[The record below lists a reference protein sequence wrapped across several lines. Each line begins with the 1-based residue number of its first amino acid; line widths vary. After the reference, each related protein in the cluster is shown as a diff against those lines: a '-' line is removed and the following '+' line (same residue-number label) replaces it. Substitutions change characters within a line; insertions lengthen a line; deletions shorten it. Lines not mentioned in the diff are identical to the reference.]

1 MRSSTNTRF
10 DLWEAMEG
18 FRDSF
23 GPRMEA
29 MWGPSD
35 IRSAIL
41 IALLD
46 EAQNGHQVMQAIGSR
61 MPGSRTPS
69 AGAIYPMLQQ
79 LTDEGLV
86 TSEQHDERRVY
97 SLTEAGRAVAS
108 EAAEAMGSDHHDS
121 DHDSRSWQSRMPRMS
136 EHSAAV
142 PRAGAK
148 LAQAASQ
155 VAQSGTREQKDRAAA
170 ILDETRR
177 KLYAILAED

>member
-29 MWGPSD
+29 MVGHTD

-41 IALLD
+41 VALLD
-46 EAQNGHQVMQAIGSR
+46 GPKNGHEVMQTVGAR

-69 AGAIYPMLQQ
+69 ASAVYPMLQQ

-86 TSEQHDERRVY
+86 SSEQHDDRRVY
-97 SLTEAGRAVAS
+97 SLTEAGHAVAT
-108 EAAEAMGSDHHDS
+108 EAAEAMTDS
-121 DHDSRSWQSRMPRMS
+121 GDDQRWQPRMPSFGERS
-136 EHSAAV
+136 
-142 PRAGAK
+142 RALPKSGAK
-148 LAQAASQ
+148 LAQAAAQ
-155 VAQSGTREQKDRAAA
+155 VAQTGTVEQQERAAKL
-170 ILDETRR
+170 LDETRR
-177 KLYAILAED
+177 ALYAILAED